1 MANITIHESAVIDAP
16 PTVVYG
22 IVADYNEKH
31 PAILP
36 KPEFESIKVTKGGI
50 GTGTE
55 FDMTMIVM
63 GQTTHSHVLVTEP
76 EPGRVLVEA
85 DPESGTVTT
94 FTVEP
99 VAGTEKTHLTF
110 DTEMR
115 ASAGIKGLVERLL
128 VPRVLRGLYKREFA
142 NIQQYVKDNA
152 LATA

>member
-31 PAILP
+31 PVILP

-63 GQTTHSHVLVTEP
+63 GQTTHSHVHVTEP

-85 DPESGTVTT
+85 DPKSGTVTT

-99 VAGTEKTHLTF
+99 VAGTEKTQLTF

-128 VPRVLRGLYKREFA
+128 VPRVLRGLYKREFT
-142 NIQQYVKDNA
+142 NIQQYVKDNV